1 MIGTAQPELLIGA
14 ELQSGDLKSSLV
26 VYRGFVAGLAAGLSE
41 CVSSFPLDTIKTR
54 MQTSTAWTSSWDCLS
69 RTVREEGAMTLYQ
82 GMSSAE
88 SDAALRLLAL
98 CHYSRMV
105 SNMIQ
110 GGLMFGCN
118 GGLKKALHAN
128 SEEPASPRFLAA
140 AALTGSVEFG
150 NMVFF
155 GSYEYFKRSLPKL
168 RAQLQ
173 QRQQHSAASSS
184 AAIAAQPDHASIA
197 LAGGLAGMS
206 FWGSVHPI
214 DLVKSLIQTDNLRNP
229 RFSGMADCFR
239 QVVAERGLTGMY
251 RSVLAT
257 HTIMATVDVTD
268 TVLHACLCNVS
279 THHRGLGPSLAR
291 AFVGNACQ
299 FTVYENVMRALQ

>member
-1 MIGTAQPELLIGA
+1 MYTKRSLLIFHFFFITLSLLL
-14 ELQSGDLKSSLV
+14 LQHS
-26 VYRGFVAGLAAGLSE
+26 
-41 CVSSFPLDTIKTR
+41 
-54 MQTSTAWTSSWDCLS
+54 Q
-69 RTVREEGAMTLYQ
+69 
-82 GMSSAE
+82 
-88 SDAALRLLAL
+88 
-98 CHYSRMV
+98 
-105 SNMIQ
+105 
-110 GGLMFGCN
+110 
-118 GGLKKALHAN
+118 
-128 SEEPASPRFLAA
+128 
-140 AALTGSVEFG
+140 FG

-173 QRQQHSAASSS
+173 QRQQHSTASSSSS

-251 RSVLAT
+251 RSVLLLT
-257 HTIMATVDVTD
+257 LV
-268 TVLHACLCNVS
+268 
-279 THHRGLGPSLAR
+279 
-291 AFVGNACQ
+291 
-299 FTVYENVMRALQ
+299 

>member
-1 MIGTAQPELLIGA
+1 MFITLLLLLSQHLQPNTP
-14 ELQSGDLKSSLV
+14 Q
-26 VYRGFVAGLAAGLSE
+26 
-41 CVSSFPLDTIKTR
+41 
-54 MQTSTAWTSSWDCLS
+54 
-69 RTVREEGAMTLYQ
+69 
-82 GMSSAE
+82 
-88 SDAALRLLAL
+88 
-98 CHYSRMV
+98 
-105 SNMIQ
+105 
-110 GGLMFGCN
+110 
-118 GGLKKALHAN
+118 
-128 SEEPASPRFLAA
+128 
-140 AALTGSVEFG
+140 FG

-173 QRQQHSAASSS
+173 QRQQHSTAASS
-184 AAIAAQPDHASIA
+184 AAAQPDHASIA

-257 HTIMATVDVTD
+257 HTIMVMATV
-268 TVLHACLCNVS
+268 LL
-279 THHRGLGPSLAR
+279 
-291 AFVGNACQ
+291 
-299 FTVYENVMRALQ
+299 